1 MRHDQRLGYLQL
13 VPRRLTRMEF
23 PFDRSE
29 SVQRRFFKETRRGGG
44 RKRVESASIASNAS
58 CHCRERNTTSPIV
71 ASKRLLAMVR
81 STTATLIGFIN
92 TIKNYDHEIVE
103 EAREGIVKMDDSRVF
118 HSLSIE
124 T

>member
-1 MRHDQRLGYLQL
+1 MNLHRLPPTLL
-13 VPRRLTRMEF
+13 AIV
-23 PFDRSE
+23 
-29 SVQRRFFKETRRGGG
+29 
-44 RKRVESASIASNAS
+44 A
-58 CHCRERNTTSPIV
+58 RENTSPIV

>member
-1 MRHDQRLGYLQL
+1 MNLHRLLPTL
-13 VPRRLTRMEF
+13 LAIVA
-23 PFDRSE
+23 
-29 SVQRRFFKETRRGGG
+29 RG
-44 RKRVESASIASNAS
+44 N
-58 CHCRERNTTSPIV
+58 TSPIV

-92 TIKNYDHEIVE
+92 TIKNYDRHEIVE

>member
-1 MRHDQRLGYLQL
+1 
-13 VPRRLTRMEF
+13 
-23 PFDRSE
+23 
-29 SVQRRFFKETRRGGG
+29 
-44 RKRVESASIASNAS
+44 
-58 CHCRERNTTSPIV
+58 
-71 ASKRLLAMVR
+71 MVR

-92 TIKNYDHEIVE
+92 TIKNYDRHEIVE